1 MKIFENYSLK
11 DFNTFRIDVKAKKIL
26 NLQEENDLLELK
38 SFIND
43 SSLQTYFLGNG
54 SNVLL
59 TRDLEGIVVHNEMS
73 DIRKIDE
80 SDDFV
85 VIEAD
90 SGADW
95 HSFVKWCTA
104 RGYFGLENLA
114 LIPGSVGAAPVQ
126 NVGAYG
132 VEQSDYF
139 LSADVFDINSGHF
152 FIWDNNKCGFGYR
165 FSNFKLSENKQLYVC
180 KVRYK
185 LSKKFTPNINY
196 LDIKKYFEESYS
208 EIPEDLTAIEVFD
221 AICQIRR
228 RKLPDPYAIPNAG
241 SFFKNPVITLEQSEN
256 LLKLLPDVKLHQV
269 SEINFKVSA
278 AFLIEKAGWKG
289 RKIGNAGVSESH
301 SLILVNYGNAQGFEI
316 SDLSKSIID
325 DIFEKYGILLEPEVI
340 LW

>member
-152 FIWDNNKCGFGYR
+152 FIWDNYKCGFGYR